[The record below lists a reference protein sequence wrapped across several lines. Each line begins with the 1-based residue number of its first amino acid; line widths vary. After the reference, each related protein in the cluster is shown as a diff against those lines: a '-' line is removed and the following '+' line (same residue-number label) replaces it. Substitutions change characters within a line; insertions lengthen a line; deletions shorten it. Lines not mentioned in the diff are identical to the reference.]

1 MSENEQQ
8 TALEEGHQP
17 PAPESWL
24 GRHAPYVL
32 LLGYLYY
39 CTQIAIEILGEWWEL
54 SDMLPITAVAINVLF
69 GAAFAGLALR
79 VVGQVIRRASLT
91 SILRNILGEPSWW
104 RTWYPRALRNPAS
117 VWDSLPAALK
127 LMRTALW
134 LGLLVVPAGVVLL
147 VFVIPT
153 FEVAYASMGV
163 RFPLMMRTFTSVVT
177 MGAYVFPLVLLAAFV
192 EGRRWRAQH
201 GLSSRVAFNALFSV
215 NGEFWRRTEARK
227 LLTH

>member
-1 MSENEQQ
+1 MSENEQH
-8 TALEEGHQP
+8 TILEEGHQP

-32 LLGYLYY
+32 LLGFLYY
-39 CTQIAIEILGEWWEL
+39 CTQIATEILGGWWEL

-79 VVGQVIRRASLT
+79 VVGQVIRRASPT

-117 VWDSLPAALK
+117 VWDRLPAALK

-134 LGLLVVPAGVVLL
+134 LGLLVVPAGLVLA

-153 FEVAYASMGV
+153 FRVVYESMGV
-163 RFPLMMRTFTSVVT
+163 RLPLIMSMFASVVT
-177 MGAYVFPLVLLAAFV
+177 IGAYAFPVVLSAALVQV
-192 EGRRWRAQH
+192 QRWHARH
-201 GLSSRVAFNALFSV
+201 GLSGVAAFSALLSDNV
-215 NGEFWRRTEARK
+215 DFWRHTEARK
-227 LLTH
+227 LLTR